1 MFRGSKNQAHFLFW
15 VNLPFKL
22 IDPDNATHTVMFN
35 L

>member
-1 MFRGSKNQAHFLFW
+1 MSRGSKNQAHFLFS

-22 IDPDNATHTVMFN
+22 IDPDIATNTVMFN